1 MKLSAIKRIT
11 WEKDIEEF
19 EKWYNAQLE
28 IETFITNR
36 NPLAKLFTKHS
47 ANVLI
52 LNNQY
57 YYDRAGVKWD
67 EDRNQTLRKRPLTL
81 LAKLISKTKQDIKT
95 IRHIAKDLK
104 ETKKIDEVSL
114 QKFRE
119 LFFLIWCIFIVDLG
133 RPLASLIQKRLEKRG
148 LNPGQI
154 DTLINYC
161 VSFRNAFDFQKEAED
176 LKKIYHQLPQQYKAG
191 SVVFKALPQNI
202 KNTILIHWKKYRHL
216 TGAWLD
222 TKPETPSEIFL
233 RLLTMREAQS
243 PRRMQKISKG
253 LQKFLS
259 SDDLR
264 LISLT
269 RQHSFLDNYV
279 SDIYE
284 RLDFLFNQH
293 LSKQFAITF
302 KDLSWY
308 SFDELEELTKH
319 GKKLTSQQLEQRKQ
333 YRIMA
338 QIDEKVT
345 MFYGKRNFE
354 EVQKAISVK
363 LPLITPTT
371 TLKGFVA
378 SRGFIR
384 APVVIV
390 NETKDIHKLK
400 AGNILVS
407 VMTHPDLML
416 AIQKCSG
423 IITDAGGIT
432 SHAAIISREFNIPCI
447 VGTGIATKILKDGDL
462 VELDANNGTV
472 RVISGQGIISTK
484 RVC

>member
-1 MKLSAIKRIT
+1 MKLSAIKKIT

-52 LNNQY
+52 LNTQY
-57 YYDRAGVKWD
+57 YYDRAGFKWD
-67 EDRNQTLRKRPLTL
+67 EDRNQAVKKRSLAL
-81 LAKLISKTKQDIKT
+81 LAKLISKTKRYIKT
-95 IRHIAKDLK
+95 IKHIAKDLE

-133 RPLASLIQKRLEKRG
+133 RPLSSLIQKRLEKRG

-154 DTLINYC
+154 DTIINC
-161 VSFRNAFDFQKEAED
+161 CISFRNTFEFQKEAED
-176 LKKIYHQLPQQYKAG
+176 LKKIYRQLPQQHKAG
-191 SVVFKALPQNI
+191 SVVFKALPQSI
-202 KNTILIHWKKYRHL
+202 KNTILTHWKKYRHL
-216 TGAWLD
+216 TGVWLD
-222 TKPETPSEIFL
+222 TKPETPSELFQ
-233 RLLTMREAQS
+233 RLLTIRETQS
-243 PRRMQKISKG
+243 PRRIQKIPKK

-259 SDDLR
+259 KDDLQ

-269 RQHSFLDNYV
+269 HQHSFFDNYV

-284 RLDFLFNQH
+284 RLDFLLNQH
-293 LSKQFAITF
+293 LSKQFSITS
-302 KDLSWY
+302 KNLSWY
-308 SFDELEELTKH
+308 SFDELEALTKY
-319 GKKLTSQQLEQRKQ
+319 GKKLTDQELKQRKQ
-333 YRIMA
+333 YRIMV
-338 QIDEKVT
+338 QIDGKVA
-345 MFYGKRNFE
+345 MFYGKRKFE
-354 EVQKAISVK
+354 EVQKAIFEK
-363 LPLITPTT
+363 TPLLTPTT
-371 TLKGFVA
+371 ILKGFVA

-384 APVVIV
+384 APVTIV
-390 NETKDIHKLK
+390 NETKDIHKVK

-423 IITDAGGIT
+423 IITDTGGIT
-432 SHAAIISREFNIPCI
+432 SHAAIISREFKIPCI
-447 VGTGIATKILKDGDL
+447 VGTGIATKILKDGAL
-462 VELDANNGTV
+462 VELDANNGIV
-472 RVISGQGIISTK
+472 RIIS
-484 RVC
+484 